1 MRKQYDR
8 VTKQICFLVL
18 IIAILCIVIFTYKK
32 IDRFNLANVT
42 SYKIDDELE
51 KYRWAHSDI
60 SLEEEIIH
68 FYQSTDY
75 SDELFWLF
83 DNGYGDVYFDDGKT
97 SVRIGMTP
105 FALLEKELDGE
116 EAEKLHRYTKV
127 VSIILFE
134 SKESEL
140 YKLLNDELRDEEWDE
155 LRDEEWHDEW
165 SYNVLNDGVFARGGK
180 ICKYGT
186 EYEIPRLDSV
196 FGENLIFGE
205 LSEINDSGIDD
216 DVRTY
221 VGDNLDV
228 YIPQLSFSKK
238 AKSIHE
244 KIWESDGDDNIPKIK
259 RGILT
264 SYYSF
269 ERELFNYTGANTVK
283 IRVTQVFHPL
293 EEVFSDNKYFYIKFI
308 LIVGLALFF
317 IHFAR
322 ELYYNAK
329 TSKKLMS
336 SSLVR
341 SCSYSLK
348 EPFRL
353 LNDSVGNWLGTSEES
368 RKEYSDEIVAEVD
381 RMDDVIKN
389 ILKYKDLNQ
398 KKIEPRYEI
407 INLYYFTQNIYKQ
420 LETYL
425 TEKNIRVTISAE
437 HPEKCSVW
445 ADLEMLK
452 IIIKNLIFIATEY
465 TKEYMDI
472 RIELMSEK
480 TVMLSIYTKGVEI
493 SWDDVK
499 NMWIMES
506 RSTKIEDKVY
516 DNSGVSMVVA
526 VLMMQAQNV
535 KYGCNPVANGS
546 RFWIELRSADEF
558 YRFEKDEER

>member
-1 MRKQYDR
+1 M
-8 VTKQICFLVL
+8 TKQICFLVL

-140 YKLLNDELRDEEWDE
+140 YKLLNDELRDEEWDG
-155 LRDEEWHDEW
+155 EW
-165 SYNVLNDGVFARGGK
+165 SYYVLNDGVFARGGK

-445 ADLEMLK
+445 ADFEMLK
-452 IIIKNLIFIATEY
+452 IIIKNLIFIATGY

>member
-1 MRKQYDR
+1 M
-8 VTKQICFLVL
+8 
-18 IIAILCIVIFTYKK
+18 
-32 IDRFNLANVT
+32 
-42 SYKIDDELE
+42 
-51 KYRWAHSDI
+51 
-60 SLEEEIIH
+60 
-68 FYQSTDY
+68 
-75 SDELFWLF
+75 
-83 DNGYGDVYFDDGKT
+83 
-97 SVRIGMTP
+97 
-105 FALLEKELDGE
+105 
-116 EAEKLHRYTKV
+116 
-127 VSIILFE
+127 
-134 SKESEL
+134 
-140 YKLLNDELRDEEWDE
+140 
-155 LRDEEWHDEW
+155 
-165 SYNVLNDGVFARGGK
+165 
-180 ICKYGT
+180 
-186 EYEIPRLDSV
+186 
-196 FGENLIFGE
+196 
-205 LSEINDSGIDD
+205 
-216 DVRTY
+216 
-221 VGDNLDV
+221 
-228 YIPQLSFSKK
+228 
-238 AKSIHE
+238 
-244 KIWESDGDDNIPKIK
+244 
-259 RGILT
+259 
-264 SYYSF
+264 
-269 ERELFNYTGANTVK
+269 K